1 MNSRFRMSRLPRNN
15 LRALLFPLS
24 GRARARATDREDHPD
39 LQSIWDVVGRIPRG
53 LATTYGDVARAAGL
67 PGRARLVGYAL
78 KHMPPGSAL
87 PWHRVVGAGGK
98 IVFPARSSS
107 HREQARLLRSERIEV
122 TNGRVARSAMTTLDD
137 LR

>member
-1 MNSRFRMSRLPRNN
+1 MSSLRNN

-24 GRARARATDREDHPD
+24 KGTRARAVDREDNPD
-39 LQSIWDVVGRIPRG
+39 LQAIWDIVARIPRG
-53 LATTYGDVARAAGL
+53 SATTYGDVARAAGL
-67 PGRARLVGYAL
+67 PGRARLVGNAL
-78 KHMPPGSAL
+78 KHMPPGSSL

-98 IVFPARSSS
+98 IVFPARSSP
-107 HREQARLLRSERIEV
+107 HREQTRLLRSEHIEV